1 MTSYKR
7 PSWFRWWLFPA
18 TSLVHF
24 ADELFAAGGFY
35 TWVARIGGARISMT
49 RFASASLFALV
60 SITVA
65 SWAVRK
71 GRYDWLLFTLAATI
85 FTNALSHAVSSL
97 ATHSY
102 SPGTISGLIL
112 WLPLGGVIL
121 YHGGAQKRRAV
132 WYFGLFLGTVVNF
145 GVLLLTMNLG
155 RIP

>member
-1 MTSYKR
+1 MPYAR

-18 TSLVHF
+18 TSVFHF

-35 TWVARIGGARISMT
+35 TWVARIGGARISMV
-49 RFASASLFALV
+49 RFASATLLALA

-85 FTNALSHAVSSL
+85 VTNAVTHIAGSL

-102 SPGTISGLIL
+102 SPGTLSGLIL
-112 WLPLGGVIL
+112 WLPLGGAIL
-121 YHGGAQKRRAV
+121 YHGSTPKRGAV
-132 WYFGLFLGTVVNF
+132 WYFGLLLGTAVNF
-145 GVLLLTMNLG
+145 GVLLLTVNLG
-155 RIP
+155 RVP